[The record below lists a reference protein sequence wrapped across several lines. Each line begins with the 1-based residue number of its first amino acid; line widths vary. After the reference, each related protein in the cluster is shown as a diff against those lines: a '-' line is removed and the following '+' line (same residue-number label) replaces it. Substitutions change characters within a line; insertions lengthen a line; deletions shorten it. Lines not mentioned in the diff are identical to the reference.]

1 MYMGNIN
8 WNELR
13 DRVYKNALNHGFHE
27 KPHEEEHYLM
37 LVITEL
43 SEAVNADRK
52 DRRADIDAYLKDME
66 RVNEVSKIY
75 RDDTDIY
82 RMTRPE
88 QIFIRHIKDTVED
101 ELADATIRL
110 LDFAGAFD
118 YSIDETY
125 FKEEAYADSSECLKG
140 HSFIKIIYT
149 VVKSLMDDEINIS
162 FVLFVLLSIAW
173 HYKIDL
179 LWHIEQKMKYNEM
192 RPYKHGKK
200 Y

>member
-1 MYMGNIN
+1 MENIK

-13 DRVYKNALNHGFHE
+13 DRAYQNAVNHGFHE
-27 KPHEEEHYLM
+27 KPLEIEHYLM

-52 DRRADIDAYLKDME
+52 GLRANIDDYIKGLKQSDIVA
-66 RVNEVSKIY
+66 NTY

-82 RMTRPE
+82 RETRPDKVFE
-88 QIFIRHIKDTVED
+88 KYIKDTVED
-101 ELADATIRL
+101 ELADAAIRL
-110 LDFAGAFD
+110 LDFAGAFN
-118 YSIDETY
+118 YNIDIGL
-125 FKEEAYADSSECLKG
+125 FQEESYAELSEELEKF
-140 HSFIKIIYT
+140 SFTKNIYT
-149 VVKSLMDDEINIS
+149 VIISFKDVRTNIS
-162 FVLFVLLSIAW
+162 SILYYLFAIDW

-179 LWHIEQKMKYNEM
+179 LWHIEQKMKYNEN